1 MSQQEL
7 VDALEQYRTGL
18 DTAVSLLRRLA
29 SVASRQREGTAS
41 RNFERLA
48 AEADTR
54 DELTRALVAIEPSL
68 RQVKAILA
76 KDPPAVSRLP
86 GYAEVVSLKQMASD
100 LVAVILK
107 TDEESMHALADAE
120 LARRAAVASL
130 ECGEATL
137 AAYRRVL
144 NPPLAGAS
152 LLNLRG

>member
-1 MSQQEL
+1 MNQQEL
-7 VDALEQYRTGL
+7 ADALQQYRTGL

-29 SVASRQREGTAS
+29 SVASRQREGTTS

-68 RQVKAILA
+68 REVKAILA
-76 KDPPAVSRLP
+76 KDPGAVSRLP
-86 GYAEVVSLKQMASD
+86 GYTEVAALKQMASD

>member
-1 MSQQEL
+1 MKRHEL
-7 VDALEQYRTGL
+7 VDALEQYRSGL

-29 SVASRQREGTAS
+29 GVAGRQREGTTS
-41 RNFERLA
+41 RNFEQLA
-48 AEADTR
+48 AASDAR
-54 DELTRALVAIEPSL
+54 DELTRALVAIEPTL
-68 RQVKAILA
+68 RQVKVALA
-76 KDPPAVSRLP
+76 TDPATVSRLP
-86 GYAEVVSLKQMASD
+86 GYAEVVTLKQMAAD
-100 LVAVILK
+100 LVAAILK

-120 LARRAAVASL
+120 LARKAAVASL

>member
-1 MSQQEL
+1 VNRQDL
-7 VDALEQYRTGL
+7 ADALEQYRSGL
-18 DTAVSLLRRLA
+18 DTAVSLLRQLKN
-29 SVASRQREGTAS
+29 VAGRQREGTAS

-48 AEADTR
+48 AEADAR
-54 DELTRALVAIEPSL
+54 DELTHALVAIEPSL

-76 KDPPAVSRLP
+76 KEPTAVSRLP
-86 GYAEVVSLKQMASD
+86 GYAEVAALKQTASD
-100 LVAVILK
+100 LVAEILK

>member
-1 MSQQEL
+1 MSQQDL
-7 VDALEQYRTGL
+7 ADALEQYRTGL
-18 DTAVSLLRRLA
+18 DTAISLLRRLA

-48 AEADTR
+48 AEADAR
-54 DELTRALVAIEPSL
+54 DELTHALVAIEPSL
-68 RQVKAILA
+68 RQVKAVLA
-76 KDPPAVSRLP
+76 KDPTAVSRLP
-86 GYAEVVSLKQMASD
+86 GYADVLTLKQTAAD
-100 LVAVILK
+100 LVAGILK

-144 NPPLAGAS
+144 SPPLAGAS